1 MTRIDFYILPDQH
14 PTARQQFCCRLAEKA
29 VKHAKSVYIHTDGQA
44 EAEALDE
51 LLWSFREDSFIP
63 HQLAASHESAPCPV
77 EIGWQLPAKSSNSLL
92 INLTDSIPSFVN
104 QFERVAE
111 IVAGDGTRRK
121 TARQNFKSYRD
132 QGYPLHSHN
141 IRS

>member
-1 MTRIDFYILPDQH
+1 MTRIDFYILPDQQ
-14 PTARQQFCCRLAEKA
+14 PAARQQFCCRLTEKA
-29 VKHAKSVYIHTDGQA
+29 IKHAKSVYIHTNGHE
-44 EAEALDE
+44 EAEMLDE

-63 HQLAASHESAPCPV
+63 HQLVAKHDETPCPV
-77 EIGWQLPAKSSNSLL
+77 KIGWQLPPLSSTSLL
-92 INLTDSIPSFVN
+92 INLTDTVPSFVD

-111 IVAGDGTRRK
+111 IVAGDGISRK

-132 QGYPLHSHN
+132 KGYSLHSHN

>member
-1 MTRIDFYILPDQH
+1 MTRIDFYILPDQQS
-14 PTARQQFCCRLAEKA
+14 TARQQFCCRLAEKA
-29 VKHAKSVYIHTDGQA
+29 IKHAKQVYIHTNGQT

-63 HQLAASHESAPCPV
+63 HRITATREDAPCPV
-77 EIGWQLPAKSSNSLL
+77 EVGWQIPPSSSADLL
-92 INLTDSIPSFVN
+92 INLTDTMPSFVD
-104 QFERVAE
+104 QFDRVAE
-111 IVAGDGTRRK
+111 IVAGDGTCRK

-132 QGYPLHSHN
+132 KGYSLYSHN